1 MKVPGARNKKSGAID
16 ILPSSSRRGAPPAS
30 GVVSGYGAFKSTP
43 SPLVPPLAKEES
55 VVVSTCISAIMAFAL
70 LFSHA
75 AEAAEQPYPIRPV
88 RIVVPQ
94 SAGGSTDL
102 VARAVA
108 QRLSE
113 AFKENVIV
121 DNRPGAGSLHGTD
134 LVAKAAP
141 DGYTLLVV
149 AASFTINP
157 SLRKSLPFDPA
168 RDFAPVSQLVSLPH
182 ILVVHPSL
190 PVKSVKEL
198 IALAKAKP
206 GQLNFGS
213 SGIATSTHLAAELF
227 MHNAGIKMVNV
238 PYKGGAP
245 GMTALLSGEVH
256 LYFATISTAL
266 PHIKAGKLRALGVTS
281 AKRSTA
287 APGYPTIAEA
297 GVPGYQHQSW
307 VGMLAPAKT
316 PRPIITKLN
325 AEVVK
330 IVQAPEMKAL
340 LLREGLEAAGDSP
353 DEFAQDIKTEIA
365 KWQKLTK
372 AAGIKP
378 E

>member
-1 MKVPGARNKKSGAID
+1 MNAFPGHYRD
-16 ILPSSSRRGAPPAS
+16 P
-30 GVVSGYGAFKSTP
+30 T
-43 SPLVPPLAKEES
+43 
-55 VVVSTCISAIMAFAL
+55 L
-70 LFSHA
+70 LFAVFA
-75 AEAAEQPYPIRPV
+75 AIAVGFAALVSSVANAAEQRYPSRTV

-108 QRLSE
+108 QRLGE
-113 AFKENVIV
+113 VLKESVVV
-121 DNRPGAGSLHGTD
+121 DNRPGAGSLQGTD
-134 LVAKAAP
+134 AVAKSAP
-141 DGYTLLVV
+141 DGHTLLVV

-157 SLRKSLPFDPA
+157 SLRKNLPFDPV
-168 RDFAPVSQLVSLPH
+168 RDFAPISQLVTLPH

-198 IALAKAKP
+198 IALAKARP
-206 GQLNFGS
+206 EQINFGS

-227 MHNAGIKMVNV
+227 MYQAGIKMVNV

-245 GMTALLSGEVH
+245 GMTALLSGEVQ

-266 PHIKAGKLRALGVTS
+266 PHIKVGKLRALGVTS
-281 AKRSTA
+281 ARRSTA
-287 APGYPTIAEA
+287 APEFPTIAEA
-297 GVPGYQHQSW
+297 GLPGYQHQSW

-316 PRPIITKLN
+316 PRPIITRLN
-325 AEVVK
+325 SEVVK
-330 IVQAPEMKAL
+330 IVQSPDIKGL
-340 LLREGLEAAGDSP
+340 LLREGLEAAGDTP
-353 DEFAQDIKTEIA
+353 EEFEKDIKEEIV
-365 KWQKLTK
+365 KWQKLTQ